1 MKTKTSK
8 KKTVANR
15 VNSSNCC
22 PGSGDC
28 QPPRELARRE
38 FLGRMISSSL
48 LLAAGSSLGYAP
60 EASAAADTA
69 ASAMDTIETPP
80 APTTLAAPPA
90 NPEILL
96 QAVNHS
102 NGIPLGGIGTGSVEI
117 LPDGCLDDWII
128 FNMGS
133 WSPDQSRA
141 DGGPSNPAMDSQ
153 AMQFFLRAQAEN
165 GPVMVR
171 HLSVRAGQQDL
182 YGAGWCKPVSAIAY
196 EGRYPV
202 AKLTYQDAAL
212 PLSVT
217 GTYFSP
223 LIPQDSRTSGTPGFY
238 AIFTLKNTSRSRVEV
253 AISGKLK
260 NPLARGDDNAG
271 RSVDTRKLTNAIV
284 KDGATTYLTMRTDA
298 TLRQKST
305 LGSIGLSV
313 TGGEAS
319 WISADF
325 GDYLSN
331 GSARTLPR
339 SYLEALRAEGHLPNL
354 GEAGCP
360 AGLLGGDVNVANLPE
375 AELDSALAQLSKVA
389 SMKVWIDRSK
399 TLKSGIATLEAKRQV
414 ARELQDRL
422 NNMAGRNRRAPEWG
436 DAALCSSLSI
446 QPGEEKEIAFTLG
459 WYFPHHISTN
469 GPELGH
475 RYEEWF
481 KDAEDV
487 NRFLVSHGKEHRA
500 KVTAFADTMA
510 DSSVGR
516 DIAFCWTAQLTT
528 LVKSSWW
535 TRDNK
540 FAIWEGLGCCGLHT
554 MDITYQGSFPLIAL
568 YPDLQKN
575 QMENG
580 ARFQRA
586 DGRVAHF
593 FHHDLDTVDNG
604 FGRVDM
610 NPQFVML
617 VCRDWLWTAD
627 DAYIKR
633 LWPNIVRAMDSMAV
647 MDTDKDGLPD
657 TDTRLNTYDQWDLRG
672 IPAYICSLWLGAL
685 PSAIRMARA
694 VSDSEHEAAWK
705 SWLAM
710 AVVNFDKKLWN
721 GEYYSLWVDGADR
734 DECCMSDQLSG
745 IWFSHISGLN
755 SAVAPA
761 RVRETLKTVF
771 KYNFTSEQGLL
782 NATYP
787 PGRAAYEPTF
797 GNFQATGNWTGIE
810 YANAALAIDFGLVQ
824 EGLDIIRAVD
834 DRYRRAGRCWNHV
847 ECGDH
852 YYRAMSS
859 WATLLALT
867 GFKIDAP
874 AATVSILPVV
884 RQPKFTAP
892 WVSATGWGNLELTN
906 GVLTVNCA
914 SGKLSLRRLRVNL
927 TGGTLQARLAG
938 SALVVASTRANGV
951 TTLDFKSIVELQE
964 GQTLTVKG

>member
-1 MKTKTSK
+1 MKSKSSQKKATALTTKISGCGPG
-8 KKTVANR
+8 
-15 VNSSNCC
+15 NC
-22 PGSGDC
+22 GC

-38 FLGRMISSSL
+38 FLSRMISSSV
-48 LLAAGSSLGYAP
+48 LLAAGSSLGYATK
-60 EASAAADTA
+60 AAAA
-69 ASAMDTIETPP
+69 EQSALAVEAPP
-80 APTTLAAPPA
+80 APTTLPVMPA
-90 NPEILL
+90 SAGTLV
-96 QAVNHS
+96 QSVSHGS
-102 NGIPLGGIGTGSVEI
+102 GIPLGGIGTGSVEI
-117 LPDGCLDDWII
+117 LPDGCFDDWLI
-128 FNMGS
+128 FNTGK
-133 WSPDQSRA
+133 WSPDQTRA
-141 DGGPSNPAMDSQ
+141 DGGLSNPAMDSQ
-153 AMQFFLRAQAEN
+153 ALQFYLRAKAEN
-165 GPVMVR
+165 GPVILR
-171 HLSVRAGQQDL
+171 HLAVRRDQQDL
-182 YGAGWCKPVSAIAY
+182 YSQGWDKPVAAIAY

-202 AKLTYQDAAL
+202 AKLDYQDAAL
-212 PLSVT
+212 PLKVT

-238 AIFTLKNTSRSRVEV
+238 AIFTLKNESKSRVEV
-253 AISGKLK
+253 SITGKLK
-260 NPLARGDDNAG
+260 NPLARGDDNDG
-271 RSVDTRKLTNAIV
+271 RSVETRKLDNAIV
-284 KDGATTYLTMRTDA
+284 KDGPTTYLTMRTDA
-298 TLRQKST
+298 KLRQKST

-325 GDYLSN
+325 GDYLSK

-339 SYLEALRAEGHLPNL
+339 SFMELLRAEGRLPNL

-360 AGLLGGDVNVANLPE
+360 ANLVGSDVSVADMSE
-375 AELDSALAQLSKVA
+375 ADLDSALGQLAKIA

-399 TLKSGIATLEAKRQV
+399 TLKTGLATAEAKRHVMQQ
-414 ARELQDRL
+414 LQNRL
-422 NNMAGRNRRAPEWG
+422 NAMAGRNRRAPEWG
-436 DAALCSSLSI
+436 DAALCSSITL

-459 WYFPHHISTN
+459 WYFPHHLSTN
-469 GPELGH
+469 GPEMGH

-487 NRFLVSHGKEHRA
+487 NRFLVGHAKEHRS

-510 DSSVGR
+510 DSSLGR
-516 DIAFCWTAQLTT
+516 EIAFCWNAQLTT

-535 TRDNK
+535 TRDDK
-540 FAIWEGLGCCGLHT
+540 FAIWEGIGCCGLHT

-568 YPDLQKN
+568 YPDLQKE
-575 QMENG
+575 QMENC

-586 DGRVAHF
+586 DGRVPHF

-627 DAYIKR
+627 DGYLKK

-672 IPAYICSLWLGAL
+672 TPSYICSLWLGAL
-685 PSAIRMARA
+685 PSAIRLARA
-694 VSDSEHEAAWK
+694 VGDAEHEASWKAWLV
-705 SWLAM
+705 SAS
-710 AVVNFDKKLWN
+710 ASFDKKLWN
-721 GEYYSLWVDGADR
+721 GEYYSLWVDGEDR

-745 IWFSHISGLN
+745 IWFSHITGLN
-755 SAVAPA
+755 SAVPPA
-761 RVRETLKTVF
+761 RVRDTLKTIF

-787 PGRAAYEPTF
+787 PGRSAYEPTY

-824 EGLDIIRAVD
+824 EGLEIIRAVD

-867 GFKIDAP
+867 GFKVDAP

-884 RQPKFTAP
+884 RQPKFLAP
-892 WVSATGWGNLELTN
+892 WVSATGWGTLELAN
-906 GVLTVNCA
+906 GTLTVNCH
-914 SGKLSLRRLRVNL
+914 SGTLALQRLRVNL
-927 TGGTLQARLAG
+927 PGRNLQVRLAG
-938 SALVVASTRANGV
+938 RGLSPASSRAEGV
-951 TTLDFKSIVELQE
+951 TTLDFKTRIELQE
-964 GQTLTVKG
+964 GQKLSVKG